1 MKAWVFF
8 LGGLLLWAAHFFAV
22 YIIGSLFP
30 GTELA
35 RWLVL
40 AVTLLGVGIAA
51 SILLFVMR
59 GRGPEH
65 DALDRWL
72 LALSVS
78 AYALAVVGIVYQG
91 LPAVLA

>member
-1 MKAWVFF
+1 MKAWVFL
-8 LGGLLLWAAHFFAV
+8 LGGLLVWAAHFFAV

-40 AVTLLGVGIAA
+40 TVTLFGVGIAA
-51 SILLFVMR
+51 RILFFRLRSR
-59 GRGPEH
+59 GAEH

-72 LALSVS
+72 LMLSAS
-78 AYALAVVGIVYQG
+78 AYALVIVGIVYQG